1 MCTPHL
7 ESKFQSDKQNWFVY
21 VFSYSVSN
29 YISNFIQIL
38 QDKKYCNFSG
48 VRSDLLLNIVYG
60 LVFFLT
66 DSEMGYVHVFA
77 GSQVRRPVT
86 YLQITNI
93 FLFDKFHMK

>member
-1 MCTPHL
+1 MSFHIV
-7 ESKFQSDKQNWFVY
+7 FQITFQ
-21 VFSYSVSN
+21 
-29 YISNFIQIL
+29 ISFQIL
-38 QDKKYCNFSG
+38 QNKKYCNVSG
-48 VRSDLLLNIVYG
+48 VRSELLLNIVYG

-77 GSQVRRPVT
+77 GLQVRRPGS